1 MKAVVKYVLK
11 LILGILLAWII
22 ASAIILLTDQKI
34 HHQSRMG
41 IIFIK

>member
-1 MKAVVKYVLK
+1 MKVIIKYVLK
-11 LILGILLAWII
+11 IILAVILAWLI
-22 ASAIILLTDQKI
+22 SCVVILLTEQRI